1 MAVEN
6 PFDQKIGYQ
15 FSLDLDD
22 YTIKPLGKNV
32 IVRDMNFEGRT
43 LDSGIVLLGD
53 DGKTDGIRPRWAQ
66 VYTVGPD
73 QTDVAVGQWVL
84 LEHGRWSRGIKIIKG
99 GEEFTNDRLK
109 MAANKD
115 DGYTDGVSSVEAQK
129 VLDAQDDAIFNKTKA
144 VAIVLSCFA
153 ALSL

>member
-6 PFDQKIGYQ
+6 PFDQNIGYQ

-53 DGKTDGIRPRWAQ
+53 DGKTDGIRPRWAK

-84 LEHGRWSRGIKIIKG
+84 LEHGRWSRGIKITKD
-99 GEEFTNDRLK
+99 GEEFTIRRADP
-109 MAANKD
+109 
-115 DGYTDGVSSVEAQK
+115 
-129 VLDAQDDAIFNKTKA
+129 DAIMMVSDEEPNSESIATSVHAERKTRDYA
-144 VAIVLSCFA
+144 
-153 ALSL
+153 

>member
-53 DGKTDGIRPRWAQ
+53 DGKTDGIRPRWAK
-66 VYTVGPD
+66 VYTIGPD

-84 LEHGRWSRGIKIIKG
+84 LEHGRWSRGIKIVKD
-99 GEEFTNDRLK
+99 GEEFTIRRADPGSI
-109 MAANKD
+109 MMVSDTEPQSETIAN
-115 DGYTDGVSSVEAQK
+115 SVHAER
-129 VLDAQDDAIFNKTKA
+129 KTRDYA
-144 VAIVLSCFA
+144 
-153 ALSL
+153 